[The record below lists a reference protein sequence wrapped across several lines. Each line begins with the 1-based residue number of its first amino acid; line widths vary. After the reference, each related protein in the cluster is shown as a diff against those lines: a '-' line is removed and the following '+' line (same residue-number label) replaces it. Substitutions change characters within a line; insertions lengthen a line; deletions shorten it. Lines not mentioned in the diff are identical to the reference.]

1 MLTYEDDT
9 RTNGVI
15 EVYEKYKHLDRV
27 LSDPQFY
34 EGSAMAH
41 VAHELWLVIKEA
53 AEQNAQPTLLESGQ
67 ILHTQC
73 HCPSCYRST
82 TMLPQGG

>member
-1 MLTYEDDT
+1 MSI
-9 RTNGVI
+9 I
-15 EVYEKYKHLDRV
+15 EVYEKHKHLDRV
-27 LSDPQFY
+27 LSDPQFC

-41 VAHELWLVIKEA
+41 VAHELWLAIKA

-82 TMLPQGG
+82 TTLPQSG